1 MASSGEVRPRRARLS
16 SVRASGGRYHANQ
29 AKRRG
34 WEGLGGSWP
43 RGAPTPARSRHGG
56 GGGNGECALTKT
68 QSTRLRGGGDRG
80 EHGEAMDE
88 LAVAFLQWRASSSS
102 SELLRL
108 LLRSYWRME
117 EAEEI
122 EIELA
127 SWLTG
132 AWGGAHVVAGR
143 ARASAA
149 HGSTIRRPARCG
161 AHAAVGL

>member
-1 MASSGEVRPRRARLS
+1 
-16 SVRASGGRYHANQ
+16 
-29 AKRRG
+29 
-34 WEGLGGSWP
+34 
-43 RGAPTPARSRHGG
+43 
-56 GGGNGECALTKT
+56 
-68 QSTRLRGGGDRG
+68 
-80 EHGEAMDE
+80 MDE
-88 LAVAFLQWRASSSS
+88 LADMFLRWRASSSS

-108 LLRSYWRME
+108 LLQSYGRTE

-149 HGSTIRRPARCG
+149 CGSAIRRLATRS
-161 AHAAVGL
+161 AQVAVRL